1 MSNSY
6 TKAAFTLV
14 VTVPEADLI
23 RRVVDAVSLI
33 GDPAVRLDAL
43 EAHYETIGDDFAG
56 IFPRTELSPFDG
68 LLELFPDAA
77 YPYLDFDVAI
87 GDPDADAD
95 GRVILFLSGE
105 QFGIETAANLIQ
117 RCARSALPFG
127 FEWSSDHDR
136 LRAGEFGG
144 GYVVITEA
152 AIHYASTGQMLDR
165 ALGRTRN
172 EGADGF
178 VLATRD
184 AEHGLSFWTD
194 ANRFD
199 RLARAR
205 VFSEAEA
212 ASFDLPIAATRAEW
226 LAMPAPLR
234 L

>member
-14 VTVPEADLI
+14 VTAPEADLV
-23 RRVVDAVSLI
+23 RCVVDAVSLI
-33 GDPAVRLDAL
+33 GDPAVSLDAL
-43 EAHYETIGDDFAG
+43 EAHYATIGDDFAA
-56 IFPRTELSPFDG
+56 IFPRTDLSPFDG
-68 LLELFPDAA
+68 LLDLFPDAA
-77 YPYLDFDVAI
+77 YPCLDFDVVI
-87 GDPDADAD
+87 GDPDAE

-165 ALGRTRN
+165 ALGRARA

-184 AEHGLSFWTD
+184 AEHGLSFWTYAD
-194 ANRFD
+194 AFD

-212 ASFDLPIAATRAEW
+212 ASFDVQITNAGAEW

-234 L
+234 F

>member
-14 VTVPEADLI
+14 VTAPEADLL

-33 GDPAVRLDAL
+33 GDPAVSLAAL
-43 EAHYETIGDDFAG
+43 EAHYATIGGDFAV
-56 IFPRTELSPFDG
+56 IFPRTDLSPFDG
-68 LLELFPDAA
+68 LLDLFADAA
-77 YPYLDFDVAI
+77 YPYLDFDVVI
-87 GDPDADAD
+87 GDPDAE

-127 FEWSSDHDR
+127 FEWASDHDR

-144 GYVVITEA
+144 GYVVITET
-152 AIHYASTGQMLDR
+152 AIDYVSTGRMLDR
-165 ALGRTRN
+165 ALDRIRD

-178 VLATRD
+178 VLATRH
-184 AEHGLSFWTD
+184 AEHGLSFLND
-194 ANRFD
+194 ADGFD
-199 RLARAR
+199 RLAKAR

-212 ASFDLPIAATRAEW
+212 ANLDVTIATSRAEW
-226 LAMPAPLR
+226 LAMPTPLHF
-234 L
+234 